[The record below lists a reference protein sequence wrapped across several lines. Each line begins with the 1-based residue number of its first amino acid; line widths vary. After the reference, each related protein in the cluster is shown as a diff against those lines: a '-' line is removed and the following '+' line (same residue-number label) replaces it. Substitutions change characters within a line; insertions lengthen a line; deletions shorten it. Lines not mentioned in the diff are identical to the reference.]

1 MAASEKALNELHNAV
16 ANVLTHKMSVREVER
31 VVKIDGEEQVVKET
45 VEPTAAELAAA
56 IAFLKNNNI
65 TAVPEEDS
73 ALAELQKQ
81 VAAARAK
88 RRPVLPDP
96 HAHMPTDMH

>member
-1 MAASEKALNELHNAV
+1 MAASESHLNALHEAV
-16 ANVLTHKMSVREVER
+16 AGILLHKMQVRTVKRIVKVGGEEREVE
-31 VVKIDGEEQVVKET
+31 ET
-45 VEPTAAELAAA
+45 VEPTAAEIAAA
-56 IAFLKNNNI
+56 ITMLKNNNI

-96 HAHMPTDMH
+96 HAAMPPEMH